1 MQIQPVILCGGAG
14 SRLWPLSRREHP
26 KQLLP
31 LMDEYS
37 LLQNTVQRLEGL
49 QDVLQPIVVC
59 NEHYRFL
66 VKQQLVELGLDGLKL
81 ILEPSGKN
89 TAPAIALAA
98 HATLERR
105 EAFEAND
112 ECALLVL
119 PSDHVIEHRDAFH

>member
-49 QDVLQPIVVC
+49 QDVLPPIVVC
-59 NEHYRFL
+59 NEQYRFL
-66 VKQQLVELGLDGLKL
+66 VKQ
-81 ILEPSGKN
+81 
-89 TAPAIALAA
+89 
-98 HATLERR
+98 
-105 EAFEAND
+105 
-112 ECALLVL
+112 
-119 PSDHVIEHRDAFH
+119 